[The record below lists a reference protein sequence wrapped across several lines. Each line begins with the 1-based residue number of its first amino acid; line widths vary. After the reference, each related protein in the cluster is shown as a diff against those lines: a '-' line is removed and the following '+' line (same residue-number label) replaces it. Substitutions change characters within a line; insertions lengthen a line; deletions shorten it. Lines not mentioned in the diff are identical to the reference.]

1 METVNQPDASVGANI
16 KAENKLA
23 NHRYLPV
30 ALWVGAA
37 LLIASGVAFAYMTLR
52 PVDLMYQKHSV
63 KIDEAVE
70 ISINQKLIDVS
81 ADSISI
87 TPKIAGKWHKQQSL
101 TDDDVLRF
109 EPATSFL
116 PDTRYEVRFKK
127 ASRVG
132 GVSVSLPAVRFSTEA
147 APSIDKMSFKSGK
160 VLAADEVFSLKL
172 SSKNRNLRDL
182 QLETNPKI
190 PLARESKDDIT
201 FTWKSKDYLPQG
213 KKLQLRLTDS
223 VSGETLF
230 QQTLQVAS
238 SPELKSPVKQTNFAK
253 DDTARLEFKSAIDTA
268 SADIKFNLAGEGK
281 WLSPS
286 TYEFTPKSVEPGK
299 TYSYTI
305 PKGLRTKQGGIQLRD
320 EAKNFSTPGN
330 VAVVSSSPHGVELAQ
345 NRQVI
350 RFAFNQPVDRASA
363 EARFGISRGNVISK
377 NWEGNT
383 LALTATDFGLQESV
397 YAWVDAGVKPVFGLP
412 SVQKF
417 GLSFTTEMPTKKL
430 NVPMYYQQFAQ
441 SCEAASVRMALAYRG
456 TGADDWS
463 ILQRFGY
470 KPRPLDK
477 NKNIWDDPQLQFVGD
492 VKGDQRAGTGWGVYA
507 EPVAKAIRSYGRQA
521 SVRYGVSTGFV
532 ADQIYKGNPV
542 VLWGIWNE
550 SATQKS
556 WKTPAGRTVSGPVPM
571 HVRLVVGVK
580 GKSSNPV
587 GFYIHDPITGPT
599 YWTAGQLAHNV
610 ARAGGANQAVAI
622 H

>member
-23 NHRYLPV
+23 NHRYLPI

-109 EPATSFL
+109 EPATAFL
-116 PDTRYEVRFKK
+116 PDTKYQVRFQE
-127 ASRVG
+127 ASRLG
-132 GVSVSLPAVRFSTEA
+132 GMSTSLPIVEFTTES
-147 APSIDKMSFKSGK
+147 APSVDSISFDSDQ
-160 VLAADEVFSLKL
+160 VVAADEVFSVKL
-172 SSKNRNLRDL
+172 SSKSRNLRNL
-182 QLETNPKI
+182 KLEADQGVSFI
-190 PLARESKDDIT
+190 RQSRDDVE
-201 FTWKSKDYLPQG
+201 FSWKSDEYLPQG
-213 KKLQLRLTDS
+213 KQLKLKLIDTVNDEILAEKT
-223 VSGETLF
+223 VTVAKAPEIET
-230 QQTLQVAS
+230 
-238 SPELKSPVKQTNFAK
+238 PVKPVNFGKNDVAK
-253 DDTARLEFKSAIDTA
+253 LKFKLPIDTA
-268 SADIKFNLAGEGK
+268 SGDIKFNLKGQGK
-281 WLSPS
+281 WLDTT
-286 TYEFTPKSVEPGK
+286 TYQFTPDAVQPAS

-320 EAKNFSTPGN
+320 ETKNFSTPGS
-330 VAVVSSSPHGVELAQ
+330 VAVVSSSPHGAELAQ

-363 EARFGISRGNVISK
+363 EARFGISRGKVVSK
-377 NWEGNT
+377 NWEGDT
-383 LALTATDFGLQESV
+383 LAVTATDFGLQESV

-412 SVQKF
+412 STQKF

-456 TGADDWS
+456 TSADDWS

-477 NKNIWDDPQLQFVGD
+477 NKNVWDDPQLQFVGD

-507 EPVAKAIRSYGRQA
+507 EPVAKAVRSYGRQA
-521 SVRYGVSTGFV
+521 TVRYGVGIGFV

-580 GKSSNPV
+580 GKASNPV